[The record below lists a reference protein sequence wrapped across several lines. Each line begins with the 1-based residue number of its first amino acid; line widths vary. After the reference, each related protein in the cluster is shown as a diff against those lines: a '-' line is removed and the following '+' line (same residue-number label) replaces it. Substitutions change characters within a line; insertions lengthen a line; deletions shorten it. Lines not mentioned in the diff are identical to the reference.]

1 MTHRHVDFFF
11 GSVSYGDIACLHRA
25 QDVQARLRLD
35 VGYGAGGVE
44 PGGHRARL
52 SCRVYILANPG
63 YWI

>member
-1 MTHRHVDFFF
+1 M
-11 GSVSYGDIACLHRA
+11 SYGDIARLDRA